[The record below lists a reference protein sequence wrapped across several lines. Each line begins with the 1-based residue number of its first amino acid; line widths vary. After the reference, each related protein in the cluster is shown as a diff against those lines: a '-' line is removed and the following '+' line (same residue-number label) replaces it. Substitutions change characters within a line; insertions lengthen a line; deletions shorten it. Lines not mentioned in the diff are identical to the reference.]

1 MSIVTTRHDD
11 GVVEVV
17 LDDGAMNLLRP
28 DVLDALAAALAD
40 AREAEALVVAGR
52 TGVLTAG
59 LDLAW
64 MAGADDAGIVGLLTR
79 LGGTLLDLWTH
90 PAPTVCAATGHAV
103 ASGTLIALACD
114 HAIAGEGGMWGLV
127 ETRIGLEMP
136 EVGVELARA
145 GLAPGVVATVL
156 LDGPRMDAARAVELG
171 LAHELVPAGHV
182 RARALE
188 HARHLAGTDRAAHAG
203 TKRRLR
209 AALAE
214 RLRPRIE
221 DDVRAIVAAWR
232 ARAAAAG
239 TPSGPASGPAS
250 GSAG

>member
-1 MSIVTTRHDD
+1 MAITTTRHDD

-28 DVLDALAAALAD
+28 EVLDELAAALRAGD
-40 AREAEALVVAGR
+40 DAEALVLAGR
-52 TGVLTAG
+52 PGVLTAG

-64 MAGADDAGIVGLLTR
+64 MAAADDEDIVVLLTR

-103 ASGTLIALACD
+103 ASGTLLALACD
-114 HAIAGEGGMWGLV
+114 HAIAGEGGTWGLV

-145 GLAPGVVATVL
+145 GLAPGVVAAVL
-156 LDGPRMDAARAVELG
+156 LDGARLDAARAVELG
-171 LAHELVPAGHV
+171 LAHELVPADRV
-182 RARALE
+182 RERALA

-209 AALAE
+209 GAVADA
-214 RLRPRIE
+214 LRPRIGT
-221 DDVRAIVAAWR
+221 DVRSIVSAWR
-232 ARAAAAG
+232 ARAATEPSTG
-239 TPSGPASGPAS
+239 TPR
-250 GSAG
+250 